1 VFVAHAPSID
11 DGGVHAREL
20 AKGSGSVCI
29 YAIFFLK
36 KERRKGKRASGG
48 NRINKAAEL
57 GHMARRFK
65 HRNGVW
71 RQ

>member
-1 VFVAHAPSID
+1 MFVAHAPSID

-29 YAIFFLK
+29 YANR
-36 KERRKGKRASGG
+36 KEEKGKRASGG

-57 GHMARRFK
+57 GHRARRFK

-71 RQ
+71 